1 MKNVYQFYQ
10 NLFSNNVPVSKK
22 NIFNYLKGINLPKHS
37 MEQREPCKGKR
48 CIKKWKTRKHQ
59 VIMVLQNNF

>member
-22 NIFNYLKGINLPKHS
+22 NFNYSKGINLPKHS
-37 MEQREPCKGKR
+37 MEQREPCEGKR

>member
-1 MKNVYQFYQ
+1 MCISSTKTYFLTMYQY
-10 NLFSNNVPVSKK
+10 PKK
-22 NIFNYLKGINLPKHS
+22 SIFNYLKGINLPKHS
-37 MEQREPCKGKR
+37 MEQREPCEGKR